1 VLLRNT
7 GVINMEILSGSP
19 RKKITSHEARKV
31 RRNGKVPGILYGKNI
46 TNMLFE
52 IGELELTKELSKN
65 GEHGIVNI
73 KIDGKDHMALIKEV
87 QKDPVNRKFIH
98 IDLEELSNDSVV
110 VTDVPLV
117 FIGDDVI
124 SRNGAILQKEK
135 NKVKIQC
142 KGANLPKSIS
152 IDVSNLNFG
161 ETFRI
166 SNMEFSKEITFMEDP
181 NTVIAAI
188 TDANT
193 DTIVNDTPEDV
204 NSIDL
209 SAE

>member
-1 VLLRNT
+1 
-7 GVINMEILSGSP
+7 MEILNSNS
-19 RKKITSHEARKV
+19 REKSTAHEARKI
-31 RRNGKVPGILYGKNI
+31 RRNGKVPGILYGKHI

-73 KIDGKDHMALIKEV
+73 KIDGKDHMALIKEI

-98 IDLEELSNDSVV
+98 IDLEELSNDTVV

-124 SRNGAILQKEK
+124 ARNGAILQKEK
-135 NKVKIQC
+135 NKVKVQC
-142 KGANLPKSIS
+142 TGANLPKSINV
-152 IDVSNLNFG
+152 DVSNLSFG
-161 ETFRI
+161 DTYRI
-166 SNMEFSKEITFMEDP
+166 ANIEFSKEITFMEDP

-193 DTIVNDTPEDV
+193 DTIVNDTPDIL
-204 NSIDL
+204 NTL
-209 SAE
+209 AE